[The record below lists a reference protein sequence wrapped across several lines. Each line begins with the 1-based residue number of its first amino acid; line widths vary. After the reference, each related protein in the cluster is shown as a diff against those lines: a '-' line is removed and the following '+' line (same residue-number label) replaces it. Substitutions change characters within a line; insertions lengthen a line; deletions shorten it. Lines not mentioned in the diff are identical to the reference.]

1 MLKIWGRRNSINVMK
16 VLWVCE
22 ELALP
27 FERID
32 AGMQFGVVNTPEYA
46 AMNPNRKVPTIDDD
60 GFVLAESNTIV
71 RYLAAKH
78 GRGDLLPTDL
88 QARARIE
95 SWMDWASYSLAMPMT
110 PLFWQLIRTP
120 EDKRDPK
127 IIAANATE
135 AERCMRVLDEQVT
148 GKRYLAGE
156 GFTLADVPAAA
167 FVHRWLALPIER
179 PALPGLE
186 NYYRRMLERP
196 GYREHVAL
204 ELS

>member
-71 RYLAAKH
+71 RYLAARH
-78 GRGDLLPTDL
+78 AREDLLPTDA

-95 SWMDWASYSLAMPMT
+95 SWMDWASFCLAIAMT

-127 IIAANATE
+127 VIAANATE
-135 AERCMRVLDEQVT
+135 AERCMRILEAQLA
-148 GKRYLAGE
+148 GQPHLAGE
-156 GFTLADVPAAA
+156 RFTLADVPAAA

-179 PALPGLE
+179 PALPRLE
-186 NYYRRMLERP
+186 DYYRRMLERP
-196 GYREHVAL
+196 GYRVHVAGP
-204 ELS
+204 LS